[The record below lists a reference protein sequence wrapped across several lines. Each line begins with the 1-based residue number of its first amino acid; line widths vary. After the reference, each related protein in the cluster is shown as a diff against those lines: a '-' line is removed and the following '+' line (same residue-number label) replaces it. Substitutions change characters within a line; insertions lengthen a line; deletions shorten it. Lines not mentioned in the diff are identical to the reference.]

1 MNDSKAESTYQPTR
15 PSRRKRKPIRSR
27 ILRSTAVLPAGCTL
41 LNGLSGFAAIHF
53 AAKGGLGVALDEP
66 GALGNLKLS
75 AALIFVAMI
84 FDMLDGRLARMTRTT
99 SDFGAQLDS
108 LCDMISFGVAPAV
121 LILRS
126 AVSILRAQF
135 DYLAVERIVWCL
147 AGVYVL
153 CAALR
158 LARFNVETDVDE
170 SAHMDFHG
178 LPSPAAAACLAS
190 MVLLFTH
197 LSEKQ
202 LAWLPSEILLRGMSF
217 ILPFLALGAGL
228 LMVTRFRYPH
238 LINHYIRGRRPFGY
252 LVRLVL
258 IGLAMC
264 LEPFVTLAAAT
275 SFYAF
280 WGPIRSTWLAY
291 RRRRKDKSSPVNS

>member
-1 MNDSKAESTYQPTR
+1 MNDGNTDTTYKPT
-15 PSRRKRKPIRSR
+15 RRKRRVRRPIRSR

-53 AAKGGLGVALDEP
+53 AAKDGLGVALSEP

-75 AALIFVAMI
+75 AGLIFVAMI

-108 LCDMISFGVAPAV
+108 LCDVISFGVAPAV
-121 LILRS
+121 LMLRS
-126 AVSILRAQF
+126 TISILRTGF
-135 DYLAVERIVWCL
+135 DFQGVERIVWCV
-147 AGVYVL
+147 AGLYVL

-158 LARFNVETDVDE
+158 LARFNVETEVDE

-178 LPSPAAAACLAS
+178 LPSPAAAACLAA

-197 LSEKQ
+197 LTDVHR
-202 LAWLPSEILLRGMSF
+202 AWLPPETLLRGMSF
-217 ILPFLALGAGL
+217 TLPILALITGL

-258 IGLAMC
+258 VLLAMF
-264 LEPFVTLAAAT
+264 LEPFLTLAAAT
-275 SFYAF
+275 TIYAF
-280 WGPIRSTWLAY
+280 SGPVRAIWLTLRA
-291 RRRRKDKSSPVNS
+291 RRNSGTTLS

>member
-1 MNDSKAESTYQPTR
+1 MNDKTTDTTYKTVR
-15 PSRRKRKPIRSR
+15 KKHRARRPIRSR

-53 AAKGGLGVALDEP
+53 AAKGGLGVAIEEP

-75 AALIFVAMI
+75 AGLIFIAMI

-108 LCDMISFGVAPAV
+108 LCDVISFGVAPAV
-121 LILRS
+121 LMLRS
-126 AVSILRAQF
+126 TISILRAQF
-135 DYLAVERIVWCL
+135 DYLAVERIVWCI
-147 AGVYVL
+147 AGLYLL
-153 CAALR
+153 CAVLR

-170 SAHMDFHG
+170 SAHMDFRG

-197 LSEKQ
+197 LTAKNWT
-202 LAWLPSEILLRGMSF
+202 WLSPEILLRTMSF
-217 ILPFLALGAGL
+217 TLPIFAATTGL

-238 LINHYIRGRRPFGY
+238 LINHYIRGKKPFGY

-258 IGLAMC
+258 IGLAMF
-264 LEPFVTLAAAT
+264 LEPFLTLAAGTAT
-275 SFYAF
+275 YALS
-280 WGPIRSTWLAY
+280 GPVRATWLTLHA
-291 RRRRKDKSSPVNS
+291 RKRK